1 MNENVVKVK
10 DDKNID
16 TIYNAIF
23 CGSAFLVVLLL
34 SPFFILF
41 FHYLAYQLENYFSVK
56 NNFSEFNRNDH
67 RLLTIF
73 SGKEVSSSSLSYRF
87 NQPYQD
93 DEFFSCYV
101 NFFEITSE
109 LNEDKIKKFY
119 PNELKFVDLSTIYSK
134 WESPERCVGQAIS
147 YPINEIEKKWIAPGF
162 SYIRQIKSGY
172 ENFDL
177 LVKGSLGR
185 IELSTLAAENAKIF
199 VAEYPKE
206 NAYRALVLYP
216 NKKVVKM
223 VTACAGFTEF
233 CGEH

>member
-1 MNENVVKVK
+1 MKVK

-16 TIYNAIF
+16 TLHNAIF

-34 SPFFILF
+34 SPFFVLF

-73 SGKEVSSSSLSYRF
+73 SEKEISSSLLSYRF

-162 SYIRQIKSGY
+162 TYIRKIKSGY

-177 LVKGSLGR
+177 LVKGGSLGR

-199 VAEYPKE
+199 VTEYSKE

-216 NKKVVKM
+216 NKNVVKM
-223 VTACAGFTEF
+223 ITACAGFTDF
-233 CGEH
+233 CGKR